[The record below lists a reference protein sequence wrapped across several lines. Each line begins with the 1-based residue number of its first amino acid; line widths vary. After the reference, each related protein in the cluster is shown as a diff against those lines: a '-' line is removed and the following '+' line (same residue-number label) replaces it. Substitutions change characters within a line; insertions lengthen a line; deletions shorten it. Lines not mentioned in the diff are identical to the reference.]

1 MQYKYLNLSFSLYYM
16 KLKTKNVHESK
27 HSDKVFSE
35 NNQIKNA
42 LILLTWLLAYKT
54 KQINKKRHK
63 NVITQRMCHKSLR
76 ENNLKAYILA
86 SLFTIRV

>member
-54 KQINKKRHK
+54 KQINKKGTKMLLPREC
-63 NVITQRMCHKSLR
+63 VI
-76 ENNLKAYILA
+76 NLSEK
-86 SLFTIRV
+86 TI